1 MQIRAW
7 NISDVGCV
15 RRQNEDACC
24 VRTTPELALGIVCDG
39 MGGANAG
46 EVASRLAVEAFARVV
61 EDGTE
66 PPEER
71 MRLGLEQANR
81 EVYCYGW
88 EHPEC
93 RGMGT
98 TLAAALVL
106 GETAY
111 LLNVGD
117 SRIYCLGAQG
127 IRQISRDHS
136 LVEELVQ
143 AGQIT
148 REQARTHP
156 RKNIITRA
164 LGTERHVVGDL
175 FLHRVVPGEVL
186 LLCSDGLC
194 NELTDSE
201 MLGLVQKGPLE
212 GGCQRLLEAAL
223 LRGAHDNVT
232 AVLMQLGDADGNP
245 AFE

>member
-7 NISDVGCV
+7 NITDVGCV
-15 RRQNEDACC
+15 RRQNEDACY
-24 VRTTPELALGIVCDG
+24 TQTGPELALGIVCDG

-46 EVASRLAVEAFARVV
+46 EVASQLAIEAFSRVV
-61 EDGTE
+61 QTGGA
-66 PPEER
+66 PPEEL
-71 MRLGLEQANR
+71 MRRGLEQANR

-88 EHPEC
+88 EHPDC

-98 TLAAALVL
+98 TLAAAMVL
-106 GETAY
+106 EDMAY

-117 SRIYCLGAQG
+117 SRVYVLCGQN
-127 IRQISRDHS
+127 IRQITRDHS

-148 REQARTHP
+148 REEARTHP

-164 LGTERHVVGDL
+164 LGTERHVTGDL
-175 FLHRVVPGEVL
+175 YLHHIIPGELL

-194 NELTDSE
+194 NELTDEE
-201 MLGLVQKGPLE
+201 MLDLIRKGPLE

-232 AVLMQLGDADGNP
+232 AVLMQLGVAS
-245 AFE
+245 A